1 MNLRLALRSISTLLF
16 VSLGIAPPVT
26 AQVVGPTTH
35 LEFALL
41 HEETVATVASAVS
54 GSNPGEDGTNRVE
67 DLVFVD
73 GVHGTH
79 RVNLVAEVDAQTGG
93 APRLRALGEHEFHL
107 TGSDRRNDVW
117 TLVDADS
124 LLRATLVDEL
134 TIDGL
139 PAGSYSVEF
148 FWDVHG
154 FDDVL
159 IDLAPGDS
167 LYAFINTRVRL
178 EARNAGESDFYQEN
192 IPWPSG
198 YRDTDLDQ
206 RKTVDE
212 YVAVELVGSS
222 GQPLS
227 VETIFEVEPDT
238 RLDNVVELPGTALV
252 VDGEHSGRFDESA
265 ELIGIL
271 VRDAADNILSNVTV
285 SSASGYVYP
294 VLDEAP
300 VAPLPHR
307 TLLSPVAVV
316 GNSMGEYNAS
326 VPTLN
331 MINHSG
337 LVKPFTSA
345 VTGFDTYFDF
355 SPTPNGLISFVNN
368 WQSQIQT
375 TLPFTGTV
383 DFDLGGTWWI
393 DRVAFWNVSLED
405 IRVSISDSPTG
416 PWQEI
421 GQYRLQNRLFYFSSY
436 PHEIVDLGGEYEA
449 SYLRIQVD
457 SAYKS
462 SVSNTFAYGI
472 VGELAVSAALTP
484 LPEPGSGLLAAAGFL
499 GLVGIAR
506 GRRRMHPSGERTGRP
521 ARRITN
527 PVETGC
533 PTPTSRREA

>member
-1 MNLRLALRSISTLLF
+1 MNLRLALRSISILLF
-16 VSLGIAPPVT
+16 VSLAIAPPVA
-26 AQVVGPTTH
+26 AQVIGPATH
-35 LEFALL
+35 LELALL
-41 HEETVATVASAVS
+41 HEEMVATVASAVT
-54 GSNPGEDGTNRVE
+54 GSNPGEDGTDRVE
-67 DLVFVD
+67 DLVFVN

-79 RVNLVAEVDAQTGG
+79 RVNLVAEVDAQIGG

-107 TGSDRRNDVW
+107 TGSDRQNDVW

-159 IDLAPGDS
+159 IDLVPGDS
-167 LYAFINTRVRL
+167 LFAFINTRVRL
-178 EARNAGESDFYQEN
+178 EARNASESDFYQEN

-212 YVAVELVGSS
+212 YVAVELAGSS
-222 GQPLS
+222 GQALS

-238 RLDNVVELPGTALV
+238 RLDNVVEIPGTALV

-271 VRDAADNILSNVTV
+271 VRDGAGNILSNVTV
-285 SSASGYVYP
+285 SSASGYAYP
-294 VLDEAP
+294 VLDEVP

-316 GNSMGEYNAS
+316 GNSMGEFNGS

-337 LVKPFTSA
+337 LVKPFISA
-345 VTGFDTYFDF
+345 VTGFDAYFDF
-355 SPTPNGLISFVNN
+355 SPTPYGQINFANN

-393 DRVAFWNVSLED
+393 DRIAFWNVSLEN
-405 IRVSISDSPTG
+405 IRVLISDSPTG

-436 PHEIVDLGGEYEA
+436 PHEVVDLGGEYEA
-449 SYLRIQVD
+449 GYVRIQVD

-462 SVSNTFAYGI
+462 SVSNSFAYGI

-484 LPEPGSGLLAAAGFL
+484 LPEPGSGLMAAAGVVAL
-499 GLVGIAR
+499 AGMLQAKR
-506 GRRRMHPSGERTGRP
+506 RTG
-521 ARRITN
+521 
-527 PVETGC
+527 G
-533 PTPTSRREA
+533 PTTTASRRDRGLTSPGGRGFPIPISR